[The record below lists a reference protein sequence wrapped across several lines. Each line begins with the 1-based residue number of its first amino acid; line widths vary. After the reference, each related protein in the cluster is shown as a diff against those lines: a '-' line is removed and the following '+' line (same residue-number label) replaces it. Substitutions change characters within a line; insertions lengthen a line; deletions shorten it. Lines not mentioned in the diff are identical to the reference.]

1 MVGHCFKQIFKVSLC
16 LLLLSVWGAP
26 SAQAWNAK
34 RIKWHSYSSGL
45 KKAQKTGK
53 PILMVFEAKW
63 CKVCRKYRK
72 VFYNAK
78 VVKLARKM
86 VMVKIDISKNRKLQ
100 AKYSIDGGYIPRTM
114 AFSFQ
119 GYHYEGLIGSHEQY
133 KYFLN
138 PRHAGDLIH
147 MMKRAVARN
156 QY

>member
-1 MVGHCFKQIFKVSLC
+1 MVGHCFKQIFKVGLC

-26 SAQAWNAK
+26 SAQAWNGK

-63 CKVCRKYRK
+63 CKVCRHYRK
-72 VFYNAK
+72 VFYK
-78 VVKLARKM
+78 QQVVKLAKKM
-86 VMVKIDISKNRKLQ
+86 VMIKIDISKNRKLQ

-114 AFSFQ
+114 AFSSQ
-119 GYHYEGLIGSHEQY
+119 GYHYEGIVGSHDQY

-138 PRHAGDLIH
+138 PRHAGDLIQ